1 MRTSRRTACVALSCV
16 CLLARTQALV
26 LPAAGGTPRRFARHA
41 TSRPIMAESSSQP
54 ATVDITQLLGCCVC
68 ACERAAAVIRAVESK
83 RRSATTGAIE
93 GAVLKDASDSRSY
106 LTEADTAAQK
116 VIMQTLRG
124 AFPAVTIIGE
134 EDEEEADTTEAPAAP
149 GLSAT
154 AARVASEFEGAPASL
169 RAVPAG
175 DVCVFVDP
183 VDGTKEFVEGRLG
196 AVQTLIGVS
205 VQGNAVAGAVG
216 IPFMP
221 PYARVRARSN
231 LSYSAWLCHRHI
243 FRLSNDQ
250 EHGIPGVGPQWHNDG
265 SFERAVFSHVGYHI
279 IRVPENG
286 GATKFC
292 HQGAA
297 FDALSPEEQEIWQ
310 RRASINSNS
319 GVVHPLV
326 HEHPISGRKSVYL
339 HLGMTGAVVEM
350 KPGVEQVE
358 KMEDLR
364 LLQQEEMTQ
373 LFNRYNE
380 LLKDSCPTKQGL
392 RILHRTTVKGMID
405 FDPPPKFGLPP
416 TINVYGRNPFGSG
429 VFIGGGLGFRWD
441 PSIRMQ
447 N

>member
-1 MRTSRRTACVALSCV
+1 MVTRARAPTCSCSRTH
-16 CLLARTQALV
+16 ART
-26 LPAAGGTPRRFARHA
+26 H
-41 TSRPIMAESSSQP
+41 
-54 ATVDITQLLGCCVC
+54 
-68 ACERAAAVIRAVESK
+68 K
-83 RRSATTGAIE
+83 SA
-93 GAVLKDASDSRSY
+93 
-106 LTEADTAAQK
+106 Q
-116 VIMQTLRG
+116 
-124 AFPAVTIIGE
+124 
-134 EDEEEADTTEAPAAP
+134 
-149 GLSAT
+149 
-154 AARVASEFEGAPASL
+154 
-169 RAVPAG
+169 
-175 DVCVFVDP
+175 
-183 VDGTKEFVEGRLG
+183 
-196 AVQTLIGVS
+196 
-205 VQGNAVAGAVG
+205 
-216 IPFMP
+216 
-221 PYARVRARSN
+221 
-231 LSYSAWLCHRHI
+231 
-243 FRLSNDQ
+243 
-250 EHGIPGVGPQWHNDG
+250 QWHNDG

-279 IRVPENG
+279 VRVPENG

-380 LLKDSCPTKQGL
+380 LLNDAAYSKDHHYQDGDCIIIDNLAIAHRASVEAHSCPTKQGL

-441 PSIRMQ
+441 PNIRMQ